1 MRSAPTGCR
10 RLESL
15 SDELDVGERLLGDL
29 QETAIEMRTL
39 PLASITG
46 TFPRA
51 VRDIA
56 AARGTEVEL
65 VVTGAETELDRVI
78 LEGISEP
85 IVHILRNSV
94 AHGIEAP
101 NERERV
107 GKRRLGRVELK
118 AEQRGRMVAI
128 MISDDG
134 KGLPPEVFR
143 AAQEPGESL
152 VDLLTSPG
160 FSTAGEVSGLS
171 GRGVGLHVVKTVV
184 ESFGGSMTI
193 ESQPGLGT
201 TTTLLLPLTLALL
214 DVLLLERGGQVFG
227 IPLAAI
233 EEVIVGRSDALA
245 RRASE
250 RRAPR
255 PVAAALRPR
264 GHRRRDPR

>member
-1 MRSAPTGCR
+1 
-10 RLESL
+10 
-15 SDELDVGERLLGDL
+15 
-29 QETAIEMRTL
+29 
-39 PLASITG
+39 
-46 TFPRA
+46 
-51 VRDIA
+51 
-56 AARGTEVEL
+56 
-65 VVTGAETELDRVI
+65 
-78 LEGISEP
+78 
-85 IVHILRNSV
+85 
-94 AHGIEAP
+94 
-101 NERERV
+101 
-107 GKRRLGRVELK
+107 
-118 AEQRGRMVAI
+118 MVAI

-227 IPLAAI
+227 VPLAVI
-233 EEVIVGRSDALA
+233 EEVIVVDQTLSLAGRPSVERHGQSLPLFDLADIVGATPGDAAAATRTRADHRRLRAPYRGDVRSPDRGRGGRGQEPRPAA
-245 RRASE
+245 RPGSRLPRRVDPRRRTDRA
-250 RRAPR
+250 APR
-255 PVAAALRPR
+255 PRHARARSGGEAGRGEDHPLR
-264 GHRRRDPR
+264 